1 MGEINKIGSN
11 VQNTGS
17 SSSGAEQLMDLLRDP
32 HIGKEDLPHSLKE
45 TLSNL
50 PKPEAKTLQNR
61 IKQNDEK
68 DPLAKLI
75 RGKLNKEDAKDIAE
89 FDTHPP
95 SVPLGGKNRKN
106 MEKGSGIPSVP
117 LGGGKVLGKEPD
129 IKPVP
134 LGGGDRH
141 KDVDKDIHL
150 PSVPLGGANRKTVEK
165 DPEFQPVPL
174 GGGKVHGKEP
184 DIQSVPLGGRKKWEI
199 DNIGNQQRTNLQDL
213 LLNSEELKK
222 KK

>member
-11 VQNTGS
+11 VQNTGP

-32 HIGKEDLPHSLKE
+32 HIGKEELPDSLKE
-45 TLSNL
+45 TLRNL

-61 IKQNDEK
+61 IRNNDEN

-75 RGKLNKEDAKDIAE
+75 RGKVNNADAKDIAE
-89 FDTHPP
+89 FDTTFP
-95 SVPLGGKNRKN
+95 SVKLGGNNRKN
-106 MEKGSGIPSVP
+106 VEKGSGFPSVP
-117 LGGGKVLGKEPD
+117 LGGGKVPGKEPD

-141 KDVDKDIHL
+141 KEVEKDIHL
-150 PSVPLGGANRKTVEK
+150 PSVPLGGGKIHGKEP
-165 DPEFQPVPL
+165 DIQSVPL
-174 GGGKVHGKEP
+174 GGGKVHGQEP

-199 DNIGNQQRTNLQDL
+199 DNVGNQQRINLQDL
-213 LLNSEELKK
+213 LPEKSKTKK
-222 KK
+222 

>member
-11 VQNTGS
+11 VQSTGP

-32 HIGKEDLPHSLKE
+32 HIGKEELPASLKE

-61 IKQNDEK
+61 IKNDDEN

-75 RGKLNKEDAKDIAE
+75 RGRLNHADAKEIAE

-95 SVPLGGKNRKN
+95 SVPLGGKDRKN
-106 MEKGSGIPSVP
+106 MEKGSGFPSVP
-117 LGGGKVLGKEPD
+117 LGGGKLPVKEPD

-141 KDVDKDIHL
+141 KEVDKDIHL
-150 PSVPLGGANRKTVEK
+150 PSVPLGGANRKHVEK
-165 DPEFQPVPL
+165 DPEFNPVPL

-184 DIQSVPLGGRKKWEI
+184 DIPSVPLGGRKKWEI
-199 DNIGNQQRTNLQDL
+199 DNVGNQQRINLQDL
-213 LLNSEELKK
+213 LPEKSKIKK
-222 KK
+222 

>member
-1 MGEINKIGSN
+1 MGEINKIGAN
-11 VQNTGS
+11 VQSTGP

-32 HIGKEDLPHSLKE
+32 HIGKEELPASLKE

-61 IKQNDEK
+61 IKNNDEN

-75 RGKLNKEDAKDIAE
+75 RGRLNHADAKDIAE
-89 FDTHPP
+89 FDTHLP

-106 MEKGSGIPSVP
+106 MEKGSGFPSVP
-117 LGGGKVLGKEPD
+117 LGGGKVPVKEPD

-141 KDVDKDIHL
+141 KEVDKDIHL
-150 PSVPLGGANRKTVEK
+150 PSVPLGGANRKHVEK
-165 DPEFQPVPL
+165 DPEFNPVPL

-184 DIQSVPLGGRKKWEI
+184 DIQSVPLGGRKKWEM
-199 DNIGNQQRTNLQDL
+199 DNVGNQQRINLQDL
-213 LLNSEELKK
+213 LPEKSKIKK
-222 KK
+222 